1 MKNVSIDQYIKDKK
15 FEIKKSDL
23 RELNY
28 FLKNIDIEK
37 DISMKNAVLLTQRL
51 DIKENIKDTVK
62 ILIKKKLKKKGKKI
76 FF

>member
-62 ILIKKKLKKKGKKI
+62 ILIKKKLKKKR
-76 FF
+76 